1 MTDFQIGGDSF
12 SRSSFLGTYSHFS
25 KETLSKFFQSLPLI
39 LVLVWAG
46 FVVSLQPL
54 CCQIF
59 YQVGVSGYSYE

>member
-1 MTDFQIGGDSF
+1 MTDFQIGGDSV
-12 SRSSFLGTYSHFS
+12 SRASFLGTYSHFS

-54 CCQIF
+54 CCKFF
-59 YQVGVSGYSYE
+59 YQIGVSGYSYE

>member
-12 SRSSFLGTYSHFS
+12 SRASFLGTYSHFS
-25 KETLSKFFQSLPLI
+25 KETLSKFFQSWPLI

-46 FVVSLQPL
+46 HFGDLQLL

-59 YQVGVSGYSYE
+59 GRNQMDNDDGP